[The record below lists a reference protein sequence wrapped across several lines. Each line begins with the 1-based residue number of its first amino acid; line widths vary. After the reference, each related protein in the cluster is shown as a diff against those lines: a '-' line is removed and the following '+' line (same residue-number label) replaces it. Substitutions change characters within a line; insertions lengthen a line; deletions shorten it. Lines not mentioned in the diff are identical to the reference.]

1 MTRSHHLQIGER
13 RAAVYLGDAVEVL
26 YSLPAAS
33 IDVVFAD
40 PPYFLSREGGGSTC
54 RGGKRAQV
62 RKGAWDVPTTP
73 ERQRAFDLLW
83 LGAVARVLKP
93 TGSIWVSGTAH
104 CIHDI
109 DTAAVAG
116 LGYRRINEVVW
127 EKPNPPPN
135 LGRRCLTH
143 SHETLLWL
151 APPGRGRYYFAYDE
165 LRAENGGKQLK
176 TVWRF
181 TAPGKAE
188 KARGGGHPTQK
199 PEALVERCIRTAC
212 PPGGLVLDCFG
223 GSGTTGAAAIGCGRD
238 AVLIDRDETWF
249 GVMHRRLLAL
259 GGGRVMPATPR
270 SRAAAEG
277 GLSCHL

>member
-1 MTRSHHLQIGER
+1 MTRSHYLQIGER
-13 RAAVYLGDAVEVL
+13 RAAVHLGDAVEVL

-33 IDVVFAD
+33 VDVVFAD
-40 PPYFLSREGGGSTC
+40 PPYFLSREGGSTC
-54 RGGKRAQV
+54 RGGKRAHV
-62 RKGAWDVPTTP
+62 RKGAWDVPSTP

-83 LGAVARVLKP
+83 LGAVARALKP
-93 TGSIWVSGTAH
+93 TGSIWISGTAH

-116 LGYRRINEVVW
+116 LGFRRINEVVW

-238 AVLIDRDETWF
+238 AVLIDRDKHWVE
-249 GVMHRRLLAL
+249 VMRQRMQAL
-259 GGGRVMPATPR
+259 GGAAVMPETPR